1 MYRIIQTQLKQ
12 PQFDSFTEFSQAAL
26 AHDKVNSLHGTLS
39 IALRA
44 TSIGQAFSMAYRS
57 ALQALLPNL
66 NPQQWA
72 AMCVTEVKGNHP
84 KQLTTQVTTNGVV
97 TGGKSFVTMGEQ
109 AQQLIVVAKADEPQ
123 ASHVNRP
130 TLKAVLLQQST
141 KGIQIH
147 ALENMK
153 LVPDVPHA
161 SMQLDG
167 AQGVILPGDGHTDYS
182 KRFRYLEDIHVLIS
196 FVALILSTSVRNGLP
211 SKISEQC
218 ILLISALLSQKLQ
231 DEPWQH
237 LHLAEAFKNFE
248 LIALEF
254 EGSFEL
260 LPQVFKDNWLRDKKL
275 FSLANKARQARAEKA
290 RAWLAKSL

>member
-12 PQFDSFTEFSQAAL
+12 PQFESVSEFSQAAL
-26 AHDKVNSLHGTLS
+26 AHDKVNSLQSTLS
-39 IALRA
+39 ISLRA
-44 TSIGQAFSMAYRS
+44 TSIGQAFSIAYRS

-84 KQLTTQVTTNGVV
+84 KQLTTQVTDDGVV
-97 TGGKSFVTMGEQ
+97 TGHKSFVTMGEQ
-109 AQQLIVVAKADEPQ
+109 AQQLIVVAKADDPQ
-123 ASHVNRP
+123 ENQVNHP

-141 KGIQIH
+141 QGIQIQG
-147 ALENMK
+147 LENMK

-161 SMQLDG
+161 SMQLEG
-167 AQGVILPGDGHTDYS
+167 AQGVVLPGDGHTDYS
-182 KRFRYLEDIHVLIS
+182 KRFRYLEDIHVLMS
-196 FVALILSTSVRNGLP
+196 FVALILSISVRNRLP
-211 SKISEQC
+211 SKVPEQC
-218 ILLISALLSQKLQ
+218 ILLISALISQKLQ

-237 LHLAEAFKNFE
+237 LHLAQAFKNFE
-248 LIALEF
+248 MIISEF
-254 EGSFEL
+254 EESFEL
-260 LPQVFKDNWLRDKKL
+260 LPQAFKEGWLRDKKL